1 MSDCAAVGALAK
13 LLIEPGASP
22 HTFDSNSE
30 AYPFLYETLATNRTY
45 GGTRAI
51 YGTRTQPSARLYK
64 KAYIPIGRLAL
75 QPGPADLDLWL
86 PRILGG
92 AKTGNNIDPAETLP
106 SFGALISRDNGIFQY
121 NDCIVGDA
129 IFQGSGGQSEGE
141 EEAIDLVMTIMA
153 KAEIGPSD
161 PSPPSW
167 PVSPP
172 AIPTGATRVP
182 YVFNQ
187 GVLTAG
193 SNARAFDR
201 FVLSI
206 NNMVRPRW
214 RNSITP
220 TCLIPFGR
228 QVNLQVVNPFLTAT
242 ESDAFGLYSTGMA
255 GSLKFT
261 SGNASI
267 DFQFPDL
274 RNFYKTPT
282 VRGKGEIPIELNLQA
297 FNSAATTYEI
307 RAVNDST
314 V

>member
-30 AYPFLYETLATNRTY
+30 AYPFLYETLSTNRTF

-51 YGTRTQPSARLYK
+51 YGTRTQWGTRLYK
-64 KAYIPIGRLAL
+64 KPYLPVGRIAF

-106 SFGALISRDNGIFQY
+106 TFGMLVSRDNGVFEY
-121 NDCIVGDA
+121 KDCIVGQA
-129 IFQGSGGQSEGE
+129 IFRSAGDPSEGE
-141 EEAIDLVMTIMA
+141 EEALEMVLTIMA
-153 KAEIGPSD
+153 KDEQGPSD
-161 PSPPSW
+161 SSPPSW
-167 PVSPP
+167 PGSPP
-172 AIPTGATRVP
+172 SIPSGATRVP
-182 YVFNQ
+182 YIFSQ

-193 SNARAFDR
+193 ANARLFDR

-206 NNMVRPRW
+206 DNVVRPRW

-220 TCLIPFGR
+220 SCLTSFGR
-228 QVNLQVVNPFLTAT
+228 QVNLQVVNPFTADM
-242 ESDAFGLYSTGMA
+242 ESDSFDLYSVGMT

-261 SGNASI
+261 AGALSL

-282 VRGKGEIPIELNLQA
+282 VRSKGEIPLELNLQA
-297 FNSAATTYEI
+297 FRTAATAYEI